1 MGRRARG
8 NHRTSQPGVE
18 GVEGVVKVFVS
29 LPEEDGG
36 RDPGVPERRQVCVKA
51 CGTDS

>member
-8 NHRTSQPGVE
+8 NRKASQP

-36 RDPGVPERRQVCVKA
+36 RDPGVAERR
-51 CGTDS
+51 